1 MNSNI
6 IAGILRAI
14 VPAAITYAAAKGWDL
29 SALGT
34 DAALG
39 GLAAL
44 IAAIWS
50 VTSKKAKPA
59 TPAEPEGSAK

>member
-1 MNSNI
+1 MNPTI

-14 VPAAITYAAAKGWDL
+14 VPAIIAYAAAKGWDL
-29 SALGT
+29 SSLGT

-44 IAAIWS
+44 IAAAWS
-50 VTSKKAKPA
+50 VQAKKKPA
-59 TPAEPEGSAK
+59 TATEPETLSK

>member
-1 MNSNI
+1 MNPSI

-14 VPAAITYAAAKGWDL
+14 VPALITYAAAKGFDL
-29 SALGT
+29 SAIGT

-44 IAAIWS
+44 IAAVWS
-50 VTSKKAKPA
+50 VTSKKKPVSE
-59 TPAEPEGSAK
+59 EPETLSK